1 MKKVSI
7 LYFPGDSYEPIKRQ
21 NEVPNILKLI
31 NDKNEIVDRSLIS
44 KWEEEKIKQEEKFLT
59 LIDPFEGLNHNDELN
74 RKEKEIDDKHA
85 IGNLGNKDW
94 DKWRI
99 DKEKMKAEHTLLGN
113 KSTVYWNSKRRIDD
127 LSSQIKTG
135 VQKNNEIVPML
146 PTSLNSKHIL
156 LINQEIEK
164 YAEQGFELDNMQ
176 LQKSEFDEYGVLQ
189 KYYSSALMTW
199 KQSSH

>member
-7 LYFPGDSYEPIKRQ
+7 LNFPGESYEPIKRQ
-21 NEVPNILKLI
+21 KEVPSILKLI
-31 NDKNEIVDRSLIS
+31 TEKKEIVDRSLIS
-44 KWEEEKIKQEEKFLT
+44 KWAEEKIREEEKFLT
-59 LIDPFEGLNHNDELN
+59 LINPFEGLDSNDELN

-99 DKEKMKAEHTLLGN
+99 DLDKMKTEHKLLCYQ
-113 KSTVYWNSKRRIDD
+113 STVYWNSKRRIDN

-135 VQKNNEIVPML
+135 IQKNKETVPML

-156 LINQEIEK
+156 LINEEIEK

-176 LQKSEFDEYGVLQ
+176 FQKSEFDEHGVLQ
-189 KYYSSALMTW
+189 KYYSSVLMTW
-199 KQSSH
+199 KQTTH